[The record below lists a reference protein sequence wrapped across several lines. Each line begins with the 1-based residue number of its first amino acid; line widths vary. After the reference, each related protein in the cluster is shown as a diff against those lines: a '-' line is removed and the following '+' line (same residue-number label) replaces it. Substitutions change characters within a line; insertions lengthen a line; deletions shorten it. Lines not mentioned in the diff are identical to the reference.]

1 MKRITKVLPFLFL
14 CMALLT
20 GCKSTRT
27 IVAPAEPDMPR
38 YLSSKIQLTV
48 PYKGDKVTMGG
59 YMKMKSDERIQL
71 SVQLPIIR
79 TEVARIEITPDEVLL
94 LDRMNKRFVR
104 AEKSELTPLL
114 PKGSSFAKLEKLLF
128 DAALPAGKS
137 TFTGKELGISSLN
150 EARLQLYDFS
160 ASEIELAPTEVS
172 AKYTQVEL
180 NDLIKLLLT
189 L

>member
-1 MKRITKVLPFLFL
+1 MKRITKIPVFVFL
-14 CMALLT
+14 CVALLT
-20 GCKSTRT
+20 GCKSART
-27 IVAPAEPDMPR
+27 IVAPAEPETPH

-59 YMKMKSDERIQL
+59 SMKMKSEERIQL
-71 SVQLPIIR
+71 SVQLPILR

-104 AEKSELTPLL
+104 AGKSELTPLL
-114 PKGSSFAKLEKLLF
+114 PKGSNFAKLEKLLF
-128 DAALPAGKS
+128 DASQPGGKS
-137 TFTGKELGISSLN
+137 TFTGKELGVSSLN
-150 EARLQLYDFS
+150 DARLQLYDFS
-160 ASEIELAPTEVS
+160 ASEIELTPTEVS